1 MDSDKKL
8 ENDKMPNSLKLTEK
22 KPIKLTRRV
31 KEKITLIVKRG
42 NGLLKKALPF
52 IKPSIKGFRNIMNFY
67 LLYSVSRSLI
77 DIKGDTCRMAERIN
91 ETITIECDGT
101 LWSESDKQEND
112 QAQRHGVQILRQ
124 RVNQN
129 KLTDTELTS

>member
-77 DIKGDTCRMAERIN
+77 DIRSDTCRMSERLN
-91 ETITIECDGT
+91 ETITLQCDDT
-101 LWSESDKQEND
+101 LSSEQEND
-112 QAQRHGVQILRQ
+112 QVQRHDVQILRQ